1 MEKLV
6 GKKLDVSGYDK
17 PKSGRVSKNELC
29 PCGSNKK
36 YKRYFIPFYGST
48 FSFGV
53 LVYSFC

>member
-6 GKKLDVSGYDK
+6 GKKLDVSGYDKADK

-36 YKRYFIPFYGST
+36 YKRYCIPFYL
-48 FSFGV
+48 FF
-53 LVYSFC
+53 